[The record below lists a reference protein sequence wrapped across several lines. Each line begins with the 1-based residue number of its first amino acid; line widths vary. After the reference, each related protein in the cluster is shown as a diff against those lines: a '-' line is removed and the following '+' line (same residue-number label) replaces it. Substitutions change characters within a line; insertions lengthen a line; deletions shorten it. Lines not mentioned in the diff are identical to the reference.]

1 MNPSDASITQ
11 LFNVAT
17 GDWDDALLALAGIR
31 RDQLSAV
38 RPSGY
43 LVGGLTAAAGAE
55 TGLPE
60 GLPVVNGAHDQYC
73 AAVGLGITRPGPV
86 MLSCGTAWVILAVPE
101 TLEAGFRGDM
111 RISRHA
117 VEGRWGAILSL
128 GGVGRSLEW
137 LVDNVWGSGEATAAR
152 PVLYEAVNQ
161 AAARAPAGAAGL
173 LCFPLAGGHAETV
186 GAGGGGFV
194 GLTLAHGRDEMAR
207 AVMEGVACELRRSL
221 EAIQAAGV
229 RVNELTMVGGAARS
243 PIWPQ
248 IVADV
253 TGIPVVLPGITE
265 AASWGAAVLA
275 GVGVGLFPSA
285 ETAAVSDFGSL
296 APGRRCNPIPEHGP
310 VYAEVY
316 ERYRRFCRL
325 LFE

>member
-1 MNPSDASITQ
+1 
-11 LFNVAT
+11 
-17 GDWDDALLALAGIR
+17 
-31 RDQLSAV
+31 
-38 RPSGY
+38 
-43 LVGGLTAAAGAE
+43 
-55 TGLPE
+55 
-60 GLPVVNGAHDQYC
+60 
-73 AAVGLGITRPGPV
+73 
-86 MLSCGTAWVILAVPE
+86 
-101 TLEAGFRGDM
+101 M